1 MTVVAFTAAQIR
13 ALTHNGAITRPM
25 TAGGT
30 ITVGN
35 LVYNNG
41 TANTVAAADANVS
54 AAATAAIGLAVES
67 YDGETTITTGNP
79 VTVCVFGP
87 VSGFSGATPGGLGYV
102 SDTVGRIDDAAGTF
116 DRIVGYFESA
126 SVFFVSPDINSP
138 SSA

>member
-1 MTVVAFTAAQIR
+1 MTVIAFEAAQIR
-13 ALTHNGAITRPM
+13 ALTHNGAVTRPM

-30 ITVGN
+30 ITVGH

-41 TANTVAAADANVS
+41 TANTVARADGDAS
-54 AAATAAIGLAVES
+54 QATSKAIGIAVES

-87 VSGFSGATPGGLGYV
+87 VSGFSGATPGGLGWV
-102 SDTVGRIDDAAGTF
+102 SDTVGRLDDAAGTF
-116 DRIVGYFESA
+116 DRIMGYFESA